1 MNRRFQF
8 TVVVSSA
15 CIVGLLLFGAV
26 RGRSAAPEAP
36 YTHLGVYE
44 EVLSRIQTQY
54 VEDPDL
60 KSVTMGAINGML
72 ESLDPFASY
81 LDADQY
87 KQYQAAKANPK
98 PDVGLSLSK
107 GLGLMIVVDTVPNSA
122 AAKAGLTTGDVVE
135 SINNISTRDMPLA
148 FAGLLLQGDAGTS
161 VELSVLRTNRQEP
174 QKVTLAR
181 GPVTFPPVSS
191 RLVSDPGKDPVGL
204 IGTTTLDAARVRDIT
219 QKIAD
224 LQRQGAKRYLLDLR
238 HCSTGAPEEGVA
250 LANLFQDKGLLGYSQ
265 GQKSKRQDFQASASK
280 AVTKLPV
287 TVLTNR
293 ATTGACEVA
302 AAALVETKRAEVVG
316 ERTFGDAAVRSSV
329 PLDDGGA
336 VILAT
341 AKFYGPDGKTIQGN
355 GVTPTV
361 PQLESEPVPVLDDDT
376 VPDSQDAAPPPAKTG
391 PDLIL
396 QKGLETVQQAK

>member
-54 VEDPDL
+54 VEEPDL
-60 KSVTMGAINGML
+60 KAVTLGAINGML

-81 LDADQY
+81 LNADQY

-98 PDVGLSLSK
+98 PSAGIYLSK
-107 GLGLMIVVDTVPNSA
+107 GLGLMIVVDTVANSS

-148 FAGLLLQGDAGTS
+148 FAEILMQGDPGTS
-161 VELSVLRTNRQEP
+161 VELSVLRTNRQDP
-174 QKVTLAR
+174 QKVVLDRTA
-181 GPVTFPPVSS
+181 VAFPPVSS
-191 RLVSDPGKDPVGL
+191 RLISDPGKDPVGL
-204 IGTTTLDAARVRDIT
+204 IGTTTLDAARVRDIS

-238 HCSTGAPEEGVA
+238 HCSTGSPDEGIA

-265 GQKSKRQDFQASASK
+265 GQKSRRQDFDAAPAK

-293 ATTGACEVA
+293 ATTGACEVT
-302 AAALVETKRAEVVG
+302 AAALLETKRADVVG
-316 ERTFGDAAVRSSV
+316 ERTFGDAAVRNAV
-329 PLDDGGA
+329 PLDDGSA

-341 AKFYGPDGKTIQGN
+341 AKFYGPDGKAIQGN
-355 GVTPTV
+355 GVTPSV
-361 PQLESEPVPVLDDDT
+361 PQLESEPVAVLDEDT
-376 VPDSQDAAPPPAKTG
+376 VPDTPDTPPPAKTG